1 MNEIEAIKE
10 AVAPLVEESGYILKG
25 VSVETMEKRRSVVVT
40 IASNDG
46 PITANDCAKVS
57 RRIDPVLE
65 EKGLI
70 GENSFLVVSSPGI

>member
-1 MNEIEAIKE
+1 M
-10 AVAPLVEESGYILKG
+10 VEEAGYLLKD
-25 VSVETMEKRRSVVVT
+25 VSVETMDGRRSVVVT

-65 EKGLI
+65 EKGLV